1 MKVILHFVKMLDS
14 SDSEWMFVEKEV
26 ICLKPIK
33 SHVNMD

>member
-1 MKVILHFVKMLDS
+1 
-14 SDSEWMFVEKEV
+14 MFVEKEV